1 MNKLSNNLPCPHCGR
16 YNNRAVTIDAV
27 IIKDNKILLIK
38 RGVEPFKGYWA
49 LPRGHTDWD
58 ETLEETVKREVKEE
72 LGVEITSLQ
81 QIGIYSDP
89 KRHPKQSI
97 NVPYGVQIQGEI
109 KIGDDAKEFR
119 WFDLN
124 DLPALAFDHRII
136 INDYLKLNHKT
147 I

>member
-1 MNKLSNNLPCPHCGR
+1 MDKLSNNQPCPHCGR
-16 YNNRAVTIDAV
+16 YNNRAVTVDAV
-27 IIKDNKILLIK
+27 IIKDTKVLLIK

-49 LPRGHTDWD
+49 LPGGHSDWD

-72 LGVEITSLQ
+72 IGVEVVSLK

-97 NVPYGVQIQGEI
+97 NVPYGAEIQGEI

-119 WFDLN
+119 WFVLKE
-124 DLPALAFDHRII
+124 LPELAFDHRKVIE
-136 INDYLKLNHKT
+136 DYLKMK
-147 I
+147 